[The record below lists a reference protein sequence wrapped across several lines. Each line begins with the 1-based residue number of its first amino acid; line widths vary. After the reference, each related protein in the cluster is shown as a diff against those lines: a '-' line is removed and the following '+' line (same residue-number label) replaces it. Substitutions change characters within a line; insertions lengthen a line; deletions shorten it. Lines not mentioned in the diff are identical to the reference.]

1 MSRRLQSDID
11 FERLETAARRT
22 GIDLFGTAL
31 IDEEQR
37 LRFHESIRDIAKSLP
52 YAVSMGIRLS
62 YPVLKTVLTAPTWTY
77 YYHYRQVNIALDQ
90 AALLIAGE
98 IQRAGFL
105 ALPIPASQILDW
117 EELRAHLSHRE
128 IAGLAGLGWRGRN
141 NLLITPEFGS
151 QVRLVTILTEME
163 LPAQSGSH
171 AGEDC
176 RTCRACVKMCPV
188 EAIDDDPENFNLDRC
203 TAQLRRFAK
212 SEKINTMI
220 CGLCIKVCRGAGDN

>member
-1 MSRRLQSDID
+1 LSELLQSEID
-11 FERLETAARRT
+11 FEKLRAASSRR
-22 GIDLFGTAL
+22 GIDLFGTAR

-52 YAVSMGIRLS
+52 YAVSMGMRLS
-62 YPVLKTVLTAPTWTY
+62 DPVLKTVLTAPTWTY

-90 AALLIAGE
+90 AALFVAGE
-98 IQRAGFL
+98 IQREGFA

-117 EELRAHLSHRE
+117 DLLRAHLSHRE
-128 IAGLAGLGWRGRN
+128 IAGLAGLGWMGRN

-151 QVRLVTILTEME
+151 MVRLVTVLTDME
-163 LPAQSGSH
+163 LPAQSGDH

-176 RTCRACVKMCPV
+176 GTCRKCVMMCPV
-188 EAIDDDPENFNLDRC
+188 GAIDDEPENFNLDRC
-203 TAQLRRFAK
+203 AAQLRRFAK

-220 CGLCIKVCRGAGDN
+220 CGLCIKVCRGVGNS